1 MSCGCSSLG
10 NDGKAVADLVR
21 GKGFE
26 NMPTKVNHTI
36 DCSCGDTFVMDTL
49 VCKCPKCNMTYAVTP
64 CSSDNKENIKACGI
78 DY

>member
-26 NMPTKVNHTI
+26 NMPTKVIHTI
-36 DCSCGDTFVMDTL
+36 VCSCGDTFVMDKL

>member
-10 NDGKAVADLVR
+10 NDGKGVADLVR

-36 DCSCGDTFVMDTL
+36 VCSCGDTFVMDKL

-64 CSSDNKENIKACGI
+64 CSSDNKGNIKACGI

>member
-10 NDGKAVADLVR
+10 NDGKGVADLVR

-36 DCSCGDTFVMDTL
+36 VCSCGDTFVMDKL
-49 VCKCPKCNMTYAVTP
+49 VCKCPKCNMTYTVTP